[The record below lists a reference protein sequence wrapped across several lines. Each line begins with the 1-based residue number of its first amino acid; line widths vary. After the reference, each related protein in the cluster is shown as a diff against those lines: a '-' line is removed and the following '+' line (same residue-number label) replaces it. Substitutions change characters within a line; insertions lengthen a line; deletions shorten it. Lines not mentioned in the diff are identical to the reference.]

1 MDMVRHQLKRKKII
15 KTSISINQLPEQIF
29 HEIFGYLEYYTI
41 IISLREV
48 CTKFRQHVDTF
59 ITIFGVFMLTGTN
72 SSPSKVM
79 YVFKT
84 NRNEIK
90 GIYKSAPGCPVMP
103 SSSITLSDTIIVERI
118 DNLNHRNIKGLK
130 DKILI
135 DTCNSGFVRFC

>member
-1 MDMVRHQLKRKKII
+1 MKRQQLKKRKII

-29 HEIFGYLEYYTI
+29 HEIFRYLEYYTI

-59 ITIFGVFMLTGTN
+59 ITIIGVFMLTGID

-84 NRNEIK
+84 YGNEIK
-90 GIYKSAPGCPVMP
+90 GIYQIAPGCPAKP
-103 SSSITLSDTIIVERI
+103 SSSISLSDTRFVERM
-118 DNLNHRNIKGLK
+118 NNFNHQTIKYIK

-135 DTCNSGFVRFC
+135 DTCKYSL